1 MGLTSYQI
9 CQTYDCSEKN
19 YFLGE
24 KNLVFSPNCHLA
36 IMVTVKHVK
45 LLSENIRTAQNYFF
59 VTFLTSN
66 SSLNGDPAQVPFLR

>member
-1 MGLTSYQI
+1 MIAQHQI

-24 KNLVFSPNCHLA
+24 KNLVFSPSCHWA

-45 LLSENIRTAQNYFF
+45 LLSENIRTAKN
-59 VTFLTSN
+59 
-66 SSLNGDPAQVPFLR
+66 